1 MEGTLTDMTLSPE
14 KNYQAITVNCCA
26 WPWHFLTTIWGMF
39 FFPPRNSKNRNSH
52 GFSLICHHKPWQC
65 AGSKTKTTIGPRKLW
80 RSYGAGVLEEQ
91 HPHFRR
97 RAQYRVA
104 WLQFK
109 LHVFLELA
117 FSSLYLNF
125 CVCNCHWEKS
135 LGLGRKPM
143 WLHNIGR
150 EIQTDGTFAVTYFSW
165 CYHALQ
171 VFFSRLLHLLQHKRS
186 SGFLNFVDQ
195 VNFIVVRIRK
205 IQFSFFYLRFAF
217 QSFLYSISIY
227 YMYFCWVVESLHLP
241 LSTIDNMLWLN
252 SRCPTLMIPI
262 GSKMSLRFLH
272 L

>member
-14 KNYQAITVNCCA
+14 K
-26 WPWHFLTTIWGMF
+26 TTQQFCKLLCGYDIFWLRGMF
-39 FFPPRNSKNRNSH
+39 YFPPRNSKNRNSH
-52 GFSLICHHKPWQC
+52 GFSWICHHKPWQC

-80 RSYGAGVLEEQ
+80 RSYGAGFLEEQ

-135 LGLGRKPM
+135 LGLGWKPM

-150 EIQTDGTFAVTYFSW
+150 EIQTDGTLAVTCFSW

-195 VNFIVVRIRK
+195 VNFIVVRY
-205 IQFSFFYLRFAF
+205 SFRDFFKGLPIK
-217 QSFLYSISIY
+217 SFLYSISIY
-227 YMYFCWVVESLHLP
+227 IINMYFCSVVESLHLP
-241 LSTIDNMLWLN
+241 RSTIDNMLWLK

-262 GSKMSLRFLH
+262 GSKMSLRFLPR
-272 L
+272 